1 MKGKRFKTSSV
12 GAIMKKE
19 FLAVPH
25 EATIEETIGHFRKTT
40 VEKISKPSYIYV
52 VDEDEHLVGVIQMR
66 DLLSRPPHTFVKDIM
81 IKNVIKV
88 HDDMDQEEVV
98 RFFIRHKF
106 LALPVVD
113 DSQRLIGIV
122 TADEMVDI
130 AELEAEEDIAKIIGT
145 GVDEITTHSIPRIV
159 RLRLPWLTVSILSG
173 LICAFILGW
182 FQYELKSI
190 IALALFIPI
199 VLGLSESTGM
209 QSSTIVVRNI
219 ALGRATFK
227 DVGGLLQK
235 EILVGAIVGLIC
247 GSVVGATA
255 SVWQGSQNLGAAIG
269 LSMLLAITASGLI
282 GSFLPLLF
290 RAIKIDPALA
300 SGPIVLATCDIV
312 TLLIYFRLSAIMLLG
327 KG

>member
-1 MKGKRFKTSSV
+1 MNRKRFKSNTV

-19 FLAVPH
+19 FLAVPR

-40 VEKISKPSYIYV
+40 VEKVSKPSYIYV
-52 VDEDEHLVGVIQMR
+52 VDEDERLVGVIQMR
-66 DLLSRPPHTFVKDIM
+66 DLLSRLPHTFVKDIM

-88 HDDMDQEEVV
+88 HTDMDQEEVV

-113 DSQRLIGIV
+113 ESQRLIGII

-130 AELEAEEDIAKIIGT
+130 AELEAEEDIAKIVGT
-145 GVDEITTHSIPRIV
+145 GVDEITTRSVPRIV
-159 RLRLPWLTVSILSG
+159 RLRLPWLIVSILSG

-182 FQYELKSI
+182 FQYELKSV

-227 DVGGLLQK
+227 DVGWLLQK
-235 EILVGAIVGLIC
+235 EILVGAIVGLFC
-247 GSVVGATA
+247 GLVVGVAA
-255 SVWQGSQNLGAAIG
+255 SAWQGSQNLGAAIA
-269 LSMLLAITASGLI
+269 LSMLFAITASGLI

-312 TLLIYFRLSAIMLLG
+312 TLIIYFRLSGMLLIG
-327 KG
+327 K

>member
-1 MKGKRFKTSSV
+1 MNRKRFKKETL

-40 VEKISKPSYIYV
+40 VEKVSKPSYIYV
-52 VDEDEHLVGVIQMR
+52 VDEDKHLVGVIQMR
-66 DLLSRPPHTFVKDIM
+66 DLLSRPSHTFVKDIM
-81 IKNVIKV
+81 IKNVVKV
-88 HDDMDQEEVV
+88 RDDMDQEEAV
-98 RFFIRHKF
+98 RFFVKHKF

-113 DSQRLIGIV
+113 QSQRLIGVV

-130 AELEAEEDIAKIIGT
+130 AELEAEEDIAKIVGT
-145 GVDEITTHSIPRIV
+145 GADEITTRSIPKIV

-182 FQYELKSI
+182 FQYEIKSV

-209 QSSTIVVRNI
+209 QSATIVVRNI
-219 ALGRATFK
+219 ALGRTTFK
-227 DVGGLLQK
+227 DVGWLLQK
-235 EILVGAIVGLIC
+235 EISVGIVVGLIC
-247 GSVVGATA
+247 GLIVGTTA
-255 SVWQGSQNLGAAIG
+255 SAWQGSQNLGAAIA
-269 LSMLLAITASGLI
+269 LSMLFAITVSGLI

-312 TLLIYFRLSAIMLLG
+312 TLLIYFRLSGILLIG
-327 KG
+327 K